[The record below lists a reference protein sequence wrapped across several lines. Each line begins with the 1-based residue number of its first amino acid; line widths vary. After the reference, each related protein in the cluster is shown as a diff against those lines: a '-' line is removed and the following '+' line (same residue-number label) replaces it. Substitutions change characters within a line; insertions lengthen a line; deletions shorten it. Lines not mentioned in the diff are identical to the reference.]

1 MQRTGEPSGE
11 PLPSRK
17 RDRTVAWVPPEDPV
31 RPLLT
36 CLIALLLWPAAAVA
50 QSAGASDVSEGRR
63 FVQEARFDEAMEAF
77 ERAAESTDL
86 GWEDVIALLEGQA
99 MVHHA
104 RGDDAA
110 FERAAAAIASIAPA
124 YAPAREVPPRLSRRL
139 RAATDGGAQLAL
151 VATAERSGDSLVV
164 GAELSN
170 DPGRVVNRVVI
181 SAEVGANE
189 LADHLGPRVSIP
201 ARPSEGVRWYAQAIG
216 PGGAVVAS
224 FGSADSP
231 NVVPAEALPV
241 PTVVEPASVESDVGE
256 PTQDAVGITGSGVE
270 ESDDG
275 GLPLWPFIVGGVVL
289 AAVIVAVVVFVFT
302 SDPEVTSEIPGIPL

>member
-1 MQRTGEPSGE
+1 
-11 PLPSRK
+11 
-17 RDRTVAWVPPEDPV
+17 
-31 RPLLT
+31 
-36 CLIALLLWPAAAVA
+36 
-50 QSAGASDVSEGRR
+50 
-63 FVQEARFDEAMEAF
+63 MEAF

-86 GWEDVIALLEGQA
+86 GWEDVIALLEGRA

-110 FERAAAAIASIAPA
+110 FERAAQAIASIAPA

-139 RAATDGGAQLAL
+139 RAATDGGAQLTL
-151 VATAERSGDSLVV
+151 EATAERSADSLLVAAV
-164 GAELSN
+164 LSN
-170 DPGRVVNRVVI
+170 NPGNVVNRVVF
-181 SAEVGANE
+181 SAKVGASE
-189 LADHLGPRVSIP
+189 FADHEGPRVSIP

-224 FGSADSP
+224 FGSSESP

-241 PTVVEPASVESDVGE
+241 PTVVEPASVESDVGG
-256 PTQDAVGITGSGVE
+256 PAQDAAGVTGSEVD

-289 AAVIVAVVVFVFT
+289 AAVIVAVVVFVLT
-302 SDPEVTSEIPGIPL
+302 SDPDMTSGIPGIPL